1 MKTYPIYAPYPYKAK
16 GLQLLVA
23 ALFRKNKYALVF
35 NHLKGFY
42 LVSGNNAY
50 DI

>member
-1 MKTYPIYAPYPYKAK
+1 MKTYPIYARYPYKAK

-23 ALFRKNKYALVF
+23 ALYRKHKCALIF

-42 LVSGNNAY
+42 LISGKNTY